1 MPARIGTADRQ
12 THPIAVR
19 ILFGGGAKRGRARG
33 MGFPLILAAAVAS
46 GLIDTSGFNDS
57 RHHWR
62 SINQP
67 ERVMQALPDQPSYRP
82 EQVREIAAN
91 ILLFQRANGGWPKD
105 YDMLAVLT
113 AAQQQLIRGTREA
126 NDTSFDN
133 HNVFPQVEYLARA
146 YAQEQE
152 PAWRAAAER
161 GLDFMLAAQYA
172 NGGFPQRWPKPTGI
186 GAHITLNDGVMMG
199 ILGVLRDAGR
209 GTAHFSWLEAA
220 RRDRAAAAARRGLA
234 CLLEMQVVVDG
245 ARTAWGQ
252 QHDAK
257 TLAPAP
263 ARTFEPACLA
273 PGDAVEVVRFLMQE
287 STPTPQV
294 VAAVQAAVAWLQK
307 VRLDGIRVERVPAP
321 PAEFFR
327 HKADF
332 DVVVVKDEKAPP
344 LWPRMVEIGSGRGL
358 FSGRDGVIKY
368 ALADIDRERRTGSGW
383 FVSSPRHLLE
393 VEYPRWLAKLK

>member
-1 MPARIGTADRQ
+1 
-12 THPIAVR
+12 
-19 ILFGGGAKRGRARG
+19 
-33 MGFPLILAAAVAS
+33 
-46 GLIDTSGFNDS
+46 LIDTSGFNDS

-82 EQVREIAAN
+82 EQVKEIAAN
-91 ILLFQRANGGWPKD
+91 LLLFQRENGGWPKD

-113 AAQQQLIRGTREA
+113 EEQKKQIRDTREA
-126 NDTSFDN
+126 HDTSFDN
-133 HNVFPQVEYLARA
+133 HNVFPQVDYLARA
-146 YAQEQE
+146 FAQLGD
-152 PAWRAAAER
+152 PAWRASAER
-161 GLDFMLAAQYA
+161 GLDFMLAAQYP

-199 ILGVLRDAGR
+199 ILNVLRDAGA
-209 GTAHFSWLEAA
+209 GAPHFVWLDAA
-220 RRDRAAAAARRGLA
+220 RRERARAAAARGLA
-234 CLLEMQVVVDG
+234 CLLRLQVVVNG
-245 ARTAWGQ
+245 VRTGWGQ

-273 PGDAVEVVRFLMQE
+273 PGDTAEVVRFLMQE
-287 STPTPQV
+287 PAPTPEV
-294 VAAVQAAVAWLQK
+294 VAAVEAAVTWLKK

-321 PAEFFR
+321 PVEVFR

-344 LWPRMVEIGSGRGL
+344 LWPRMVEIGTDRAL
-358 FSGRDGVIKY
+358 FASRSGVIAY
-368 ALADIDRERRTGSGW
+368 ALAEIDRERRTGSGW
-383 FVSSPRHLLE
+383 FVNSPLRL
-393 VEYPRWLAKLK
+393 VQTEYPRWRAKLK